1 MQGGLFGNQ
10 DAEDQSIRKSV
21 MNEVYVEIV
30 AKQKGCILC
39 DLAIGI
45 LEEIAPEFAPGMLR
59 WSVVDVG
66 DRSGL
71 SRMEELSRRCGKR
84 PAVPSI
90 VINEKI
96 AFDHIPDMEALSRA
110 IREVIAG
117 NAATGFNIE

>member
-1 MQGGLFGNQ
+1 MQGGIFWDP
-10 DAEDQSIRKSV
+10 DAENPFIERFV
-21 MNEVYVEIV
+21 MGEVFVEIV

-39 DLAIGI
+39 DLAICI

-66 DRSGL
+66 SRSGL
-71 SRMEELSRRCGKR
+71 SRMEELSRCCGNK
-84 PAVPSI
+84 PAIPSI

-110 IREVIAG
+110 IREVIDITPQPA
-117 NAATGFNIE
+117 

>member
-1 MQGGLFGNQ
+1 MG
-10 DAEDQSIRKSV
+10 
-21 MNEVYVEIV
+21 EVYVEIV

-39 DLAIGI
+39 DLAICI
-45 LEEIAPEFAPGMLR
+45 LEEIAPEFMPGMLR

-66 DRSGL
+66 DRIGL
-71 SRMEELSRRCGKR
+71 SRMEELSRCCGKR

-110 IREVIAG
+110 IREAIAG
-117 NAATGFNIE
+117 NPTTGLNIE

>member
-1 MQGGLFGNQ
+1 MG
-10 DAEDQSIRKSV
+10 
-21 MNEVYVEIV
+21 EVFVEIV

-66 DRSGL
+66 ARSGL
-71 SRMEELSRRCGKR
+71 SRLEALSRCCGKR
-84 PAVPSI
+84 PAIPSI

-110 IREVIAG
+110 IREVIA
-117 NAATGFNIE
+117 AAPQRG

>member
-1 MQGGLFGNQ
+1 MQGGLFRNP
-10 DAEDQSIRKSV
+10 DAENPIIGRVV
-21 MNEVYVEIV
+21 MREVYVEIV

-39 DLAIGI
+39 DLAIAI
-45 LEEIAPEFAPGMLR
+45 LEEIALEFTPGVLR

-66 DRSGL
+66 ASSGL
-71 SRMEELSRRCGKR
+71 ARMDELSRCCGKR

-110 IREVIAG
+110 IREVIAV
-117 NAATGFNIE
+117 TPQRV

>member
-1 MQGGLFGNQ
+1 MG
-10 DAEDQSIRKSV
+10 
-21 MNEVYVEIV
+21 EVFVEIV

-66 DRSGL
+66 ARSGL
-71 SRMEELSRRCGKR
+71 SRLEALSRCCGKR
-84 PAVPSI
+84 PPIPSI

-96 AFDHIPDMEALSRA
+96 AFEHIPDMEALSRA
-110 IREVIAG
+110 IREVIA
-117 NAATGFNIE
+117 AAPQRG

>member
-1 MQGGLFGNQ
+1 MG
-10 DAEDQSIRKSV
+10 
-21 MNEVYVEIV
+21 EVYVEIV

-39 DLAIGI
+39 DLAICI

-71 SRMEELSRRCGKR
+71 ARMEELSRCCGKR

-117 NAATGFNIE
+117 NPTTGLNIE